1 MRDSQDNI
9 NKIIVQTTNVVNES
23 GNKLKQHISTVYK
36 LVDVQTNEWVKSNSA
51 VSHSMDKIHGSI
63 KSRMHLIS

>member
-1 MRDSQDNI
+1 MPINYCGYQDNI

-36 LVDVQTNEWVKSNSA
+36 LVDVQTNEWVKSNILFA
-51 VSHSMDKIHGSI
+51 
-63 KSRMHLIS
+63 